1 MIQPKGLG
9 NSSGKHFCTNA
20 YVKDTLNLE
29 PQNTPKRSLNS
40 SKNDLAKELGKF
52 IRETFLYQRIHY
64 GYSQFRITKY
74 SKEVT
79 KFIKK
84 MIQPKKLGNSSGKHF
99 CTKLYVMDTL
109 NLEIGN
115 TPKGLLN
122 LSENDLVKDVGK
134 FVRGTFLYQA
144 TRHIFP
150 VLK

>member
-1 MIQPKGLG
+1 
-9 NSSGKHFCTNA
+9 
-20 YVKDTLNLE
+20 
-29 PQNTPKRSLNS
+29 
-40 SKNDLAKELGKF
+40 
-52 IRETFLYQRIHY
+52 
-64 GYSQFRITKY
+64 
-74 SKEVT
+74 
-79 KFIKK
+79 
-84 MIQPKKLGNSSGKHF
+84 
-99 CTKLYVMDTL
+99 MDTL